1 MPEIKEISEVLS
13 EMNNPEEIELFLH
26 EILTPTELK
35 DISLR
40 WALLKKLFD
49 GVPQRNIASELC
61 VSLCKITRGSRI
73 LKDRDSVTR
82 KLLTKLRG
90 YEFSG

>member
-13 EMNNPEEIELFLH
+13 EMTDPQEIEGFLH
-26 EILTPTELK
+26 EILTENEIR

-49 GVPQRNIASELC
+49 GVPQRSIATDLGI
-61 VSLCKITRGSRI
+61 SLCKITRGSRI
-73 LKDRDSVTR
+73 LKNTDSVTR

-90 YEFSG
+90 NEFSG

>member
-13 EMNNPEEIELFLH
+13 NMTEPEEIEIFLH
-26 EILTPTELK
+26 EILTETEIR

-49 GVPQRNIASELC
+49 GVPQRNIANDLGI
-61 VSLCKITRGSRI
+61 SLCKITRGSRI
-73 LKDRDSVTR
+73 LKNKESVTR
-82 KLLTKLRG
+82 KLLAKLRG
-90 YEFSG
+90 YDFSE